1 MEEPVWTTM
10 DTYFNEQLVKAD
22 PALHGA
28 VDSTLAAKIPP
39 IQISPTQG
47 KFLMVLARAI
57 GARRILEIGTLGG
70 YSTIWLARA
79 LPAGGRLISCE
90 IKPDFAE
97 VARANLQRAGVGEVA
112 EVRVGRA
119 SDTLAKLIAEHAAP
133 FDLVFID
140 ADKSGYPDYLTASL
154 QLSRPGTVI
163 VADNVVRDGR
173 VADASNPDPDIRGL
187 RRYIEMVA
195 AEPRL
200 SATALQT
207 VGEKGYD
214 GFALALVGAG

>member
-1 MEEPVWTTM
+1 VEST
-10 DTYFNEQLVKAD
+10 
-22 PALHGA
+22 GA
-28 VDSTLAAKIPP
+28 ANIPP

-47 KFLMVLARAI
+47 KFLMVLARAV

-90 IKPDFAE
+90 IKPSYAE
-97 VARANLQRAGVGEVA
+97 VARANLQRAGVAEVA
-112 EVRVGRA
+112 EIRVGRA

-154 QLSRPGTVI
+154 KLSRPGTVI

-173 VADASNPDPDIRGL
+173 VADPGNADPDIRGL
-187 RRYIEMVA
+187 RRYIEMVG

-214 GFALALVGAG
+214 GFALALVGSG